1 MRTIACAFA
10 LLFAL
15 AAPASAQ
22 MHVYGGGHGGGGY
35 HGYHGGMGGFHGG
48 HYGGGEGF
56 HEGFVGGERHNHHGG
71 FWRGGVWYAC
81 PPWMW
86 AEGMCG
92 ADY

>member
-1 MRTIACAFA
+1 MPCFGPDSEDDAVRTIACTFA

-15 AAPASAQ
+15 ASPAVAQ
-22 MHVYGGGHGGGGY
+22 MHGHGGGGHGGGG
-35 HGYHGGMGGFHGG
+35 GFHGGGGGFHGG
-48 HYGGGEGF
+48 YE
-56 HEGFVGGERHNHHGG
+56 HHHHG